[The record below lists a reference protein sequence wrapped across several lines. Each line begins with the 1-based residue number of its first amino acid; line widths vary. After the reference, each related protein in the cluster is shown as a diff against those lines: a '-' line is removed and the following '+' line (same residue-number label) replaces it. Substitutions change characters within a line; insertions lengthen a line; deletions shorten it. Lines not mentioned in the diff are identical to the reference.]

1 MKKIMLQILAI
12 TFVFASIFNF
22 TTRFASADGGQKIK
36 LEVQFLEEGSGKV
49 LSNPLQ
55 LEGDQGVFASISV
68 PGELQGK
75 YSIERQTFDD
85 ESLKKI
91 GNNDFYSS
99 KLVYQ
104 IFFKKAKAEEKIVQ
118 QGNYTL
124 SIDEYDSNG
133 KNWQINY
140 PDATDSTG
148 KPIKQSKAQ
157 STNFATTFGY
167 YMIAE
172 DKVLVW
178 CFDPQLPAN
187 HMDKYEKRTI
197 ADNEMAA
204 LIQNFGVGY
213 AGQDKNPLNASTE
226 QKMLWELLNSKFP
239 NNPYIIERDKDANGR
254 YSNDNLRQFTA
265 DELARVN
272 AFKAKIDEMIKLYKS
287 ENKPVYT
294 VDGKVLENNTI
305 VTSFSDKGYSYV
317 IKGSDDYT
325 KQLIKGF
332 KNGTVKAKNGFTVN
346 IVGEDTIEVKA
357 SGDTKPGTYDIAD
370 FSLIRPEYTGES
382 VEYYSNYG
390 NQPLQVNRLSK
401 PKTYNIKLTIKDGVV
416 PNNPPVVEKPEYKE
430 PIGTVP
436 PEAPVHEKPEFNGG
450 VVPLDPP
457 VHDKPEYK
465 EPIGTVPS
473 EAPVHEKPEFNGG
486 VVPLDPPVVE
496 KPEAPVPNEPKPE
509 PKITIEFPKEKK
521 DEPKGE
527 ADEQS
532 KEQKVLPNTGSS
544 VGVVSIYGLGLVTIG
559 LAGVLYRR
567 KFNK

>member
-1 MKKIMLQILAI
+1 MKKTMLQVLAI

-36 LEVQFLEEGSGKV
+36 LEVQFLEEGTGNV
-49 LSNPLQ
+49 LSKPLQ

-75 YSIERQTFDD
+75 YTIEKQTFDD
-85 ESLKKI
+85 ASLKKI

-104 IFFKKAKAEEKIVQ
+104 IFFKKAKVEEKIVQ

-124 SIDEYDSNG
+124 SIDEYDLNG

-140 PDATDSTG
+140 PDATDSAG

-187 HMDKYEKRTI
+187 HMDKYEKRVI

-239 NNPYIIERDKDANGR
+239 NNPYVIERDKDAGGH
-254 YSNDNLRQFTA
+254 YFNDNLRQLTA
-265 DELARVN
+265 DELARIN
-272 AFKAKIDEMIKLYKS
+272 MFKAKIDEMIKLYKS

-305 VTSFSDKGYSYV
+305 VTSFSDKGYSFV

-346 IVGEDTIEVKA
+346 IVGEDSIEVKVL
-357 SGDTKPGTYDIAD
+357 GDIKPGTYDIAD

-390 NQPLQVNRLSK
+390 NQPLQVNRLSS
-401 PKTYNIKLTIKDGVV
+401 PKTYNIKLIIKDGVV
-416 PNNPPVVEKPEYKE
+416 PNDPPVVEKPEYKE

-457 VHDKPEYK
+457 V
-465 EPIGTVPS
+465 
-473 EAPVHEKPEFNGG
+473 
-486 VVPLDPPVVE
+486 VE
-496 KPEAPVPNEPKPE
+496 KPEVPVPNEPKPE

-521 DEPKGE
+521 DEPKE
-527 ADEQS
+527 KRDEQP
-532 KEQKVLPNTGSS
+532 KERKVLPNTGSS
-544 VGVVSIYGLGLVTIG
+544 VGVASIYGLGLATIG
-559 LAGVLYRR
+559 LVGVLYRR

>member
-1 MKKIMLQILAI
+1 MKKTMLQILAI

-22 TTRFASADGGQKIK
+22 APRFALADGSQKIK
-36 LEVQFLEEGSGKV
+36 LEVQFLEEGTGNV
-49 LSNPLQ
+49 LSKPLQ
-55 LEGDQGVFASISV
+55 LEGDQGVFVSISV

-75 YSIERQTFDD
+75 YTIEKQTFDD

-118 QGNYTL
+118 QGSYTL

-187 HMDKYEKRTI
+187 HMDKYEKRVI

-226 QKMLWELLNSKFP
+226 QKMLWELLKSKFP
-239 NNPYIIERDKDANGR
+239 NNPYVIERDKDAEGH
-254 YSNDNLRQFTA
+254 YFNDNLRQLTA
-265 DELARVN
+265 DELARIN
-272 AFKAKIDEMIKLYKS
+272 MFKAKIDEMIKLYKS

-294 VDGKVLENNTI
+294 VDGKALENNTI

-332 KNGTVKAKNGFTVN
+332 KDGTVKAKNGFTVN
-346 IVGEDTIEVKA
+346 IVGDGTIEVKV

-390 NQPLQVNRLSK
+390 NQPLQINRLSK

-416 PNNPPVVEKPEYKE
+416 PNDPPVVEKPEYKE

-450 VVPLDPP
+450 MVPNDPP
-457 VHDKPEYK
+457 VYDKPEYK
-465 EPIGTVPS
+465 EPIGTVPPG
-473 EAPVHEKPEFNGG
+473 APVHEKPEFNGG

-496 KPEAPVPNEPKPE
+496 RPESPVPNEPKPE
-509 PKITIEFPKEKK
+509 PKPEPKVVVEFPKEKK
-521 DEPKGE
+521 Q
-527 ADEQS
+527 EQP

-544 VGVVSIYGLGLVTIG
+544 VGVASIYGLGLATIG
-559 LAGVLYRR
+559 LVGVLYRR

>member
-1 MKKIMLQILAI
+1 MKKIVLQFLAI
-12 TFVFASIFNF
+12 TFVFASIFVF
-22 TTRFASADGGQKIK
+22 TTKSALADGEQKIK
-36 LEVQFLEEGSGKV
+36 LEVQFLEEGTGKV
-49 LSNPLQ
+49 LSAPLQ

-85 ESLKKI
+85 ASLNKI
-91 GNNDFYSS
+91 GNNDLYSS

-104 IFFKKAKAEEKIVQ
+104 IFFKKITEDKKIIQ
-118 QGNYTL
+118 KGNYTL
-124 SIDEYDSNG
+124 NIDEYDSNG

-140 PDATDSTG
+140 PDAVDATG

-187 HMDKYEKRTI
+187 HMDKYEKRVI

-239 NNPYIIERDKDANGR
+239 NNPYVIERDKDSEGH
-254 YSNDNLRQFTA
+254 YSNDNLRQLTPE
-265 DELARVN
+265 ELAKVK
-272 AFKAKIDEMIKLYKS
+272 AFKDKIDEMIKLYKS
-287 ENKPVYT
+287 ESKPVYT
-294 VDGKVLENNTI
+294 VDGKNLENDTI
-305 VTSFSDKGYSYV
+305 VTSFSDKGYSFV

-332 KNGTVKAKNGFTVN
+332 KNGSIKAKNGFTVN
-346 IVGEDTIEVKA
+346 IVGDDTIEVKV

-382 VEYYSNYG
+382 IEYYSNYG

-401 PKTYNIKLTIKDGVV
+401 PKTYGIKLIINDVVV
-416 PNNPPVVEKPEYKE
+416 PDEPQPEPKPE
-430 PIGTVP
+430 
-436 PEAPVHEKPEFNGG
+436 
-450 VVPLDPP
+450 
-457 VHDKPEYK
+457 
-465 EPIGTVPS
+465 PS
-473 EAPVHEKPEFNGG
+473 P
-486 VVPLDPPVVE
+486 
-496 KPEAPVPNEPKPE
+496 EPKPE
-509 PKITIEFPKEKK
+509 PKSEPKPEPKPEPKK
-521 DEPKGE
+521 DEPKKDE
-527 ADEQS
+527 PKADAPKGVVES
-532 KEQKVLPNTGSS
+532 YTGNKSLPNTGLSDKGAAPYS
-544 VGVVSIYGLGLVTIG
+544 VGLA
-559 LAGVLYRR
+559 LAGLLGVIYKR
-567 KFNK
+567 KN